1 MQYNAKLKNLKL
13 LILQSRY
20 KLISN
25 IILKLTDHI
34 LYLESIYIIDQ
45 NEKNIILG
53 NIYEINKNLNNINN
67 NYLLT
72 TFKEETN
79 IDEEI
84 KLLLNDN
91 IIIDENLLLT
101 LNPIIMLIQKKFIQ
115 FNKEELELKK
125 IIKSIGYPSII
136 DLIKFFDLENILL
149 NFKSN
154 NEYILDEIN
163 NTFYPISINF
173 YKVDTDLINDSSI
186 YFWKYSQQNEND
198 ILQLIREIWIK
209 DINEEN
215 TYIKIKGI
223 FKIDSL
229 STIIKTCQINYIQ
242 LYDKKKY
249 VLKELEN
256 INENNIDINFIKR
269 FIKFDY
275 IGNIYTM
282 KVEEYIDYL
291 INSHNLYHQ
300 LVKTSFIN
308 IMKNFISNDNQINNL
323 YNIIFLLLLG
333 NDDNCDIASLL
344 LSVTKE
350 KKFNS
355 PNIYNLILKRL
366 PFFLQLK
373 LKKANNNIKSE
384 INKIK
389 LLNIDDIDYKNQLIS
404 NKFIPTQIKNITLE
418 KIEEMKSQNNEYYKQ
433 KTFVDN
439 ILKYPWSTNNN
450 YFYDNFNNIEKRT
463 TFLENVKDKLNN
475 LTFGH
480 QEAKN
485 ILLQTIANW
494 ITNKNSSGRPIGFVG
509 PPGVGK
515 TLLAKSISKALDIPF
530 AEITLGG
537 QNDGELLHGHGYTY
551 SGSQPGLI
559 VKKMVEMGKD
569 RCILYFD
576 ELDKTSSKHGN
587 INEISSI
594 LIHLT
599 DPNMNKS
606 FQDRFFQ
613 GVDFPLDKVIM
624 IFSYNDSE
632 KVDPILLDRLFEI
645 KVKPY
650 TVSEKIIIIKD
661 FVIPELQ
668 NNIGI
673 NYNWTKLEDNTIR
686 YIIDNYTSE
695 AGIRDIKRK
704 IETIFLT
711 LNLESLLNK
720 IDNEYTLSETE
731 IKRILLNPNSDST
744 KINDK
749 NYVGIVN
756 GLYATT
762 LGDGGIIPIQIFN
775 NFNGTTFEI
784 KYTGKQGDVMK
795 ESVQCSLTCALDYIK
810 RNLEKYNIKDLDKYL
825 SDNFKNGF
833 HVHAPST
840 STPKDGPSA
849 GCAFTSAFISRILGK
864 KILNTVGM
872 TGEIELTGKITKIG
886 GLEFKLIGAKKAG
899 ITNVYI
905 SKENYQDLK
914 EIKQKNSLLFDES
927 FIVELVEYID
937 DFIDKILVD

>member
-1 MQYNAKLKNLKL
+1 MQNNNAKLKNFKL
-13 LILQSRY
+13 LILQNKY
-20 KLISN
+20 KFISN
-25 IILKLTDHI
+25 LILKLTDHI
-34 LYLESIYIIDQ
+34 IYLENNYLIDQ
-45 NEKNIILG
+45 NDKNV
-53 NIYEINKNLNNINN
+53 NISNLYEINKNLNSINN

-79 IDEEI
+79 IDTE
-84 KLLLNDN
+84 LN
-91 IIIDENLLLT
+91 IILEENNQIDNNLLLT
-101 LNPIIMLIQKKFIQ
+101 FTPIINLINKKFIP
-115 FNKEELELKK
+115 FNKEETQIKEIIKK
-125 IIKSIGYPSII
+125 IGYSSII
-136 DLIKFFDLENILL
+136 DLLGLFYKNENTELDKLL
-149 NFKSN
+149 N
-154 NEYILDEIN
+154 EIN
-163 NTFYPISINF
+163 DIFCPLSINF
-173 YKVDTDLINDSSI
+173 YKVDANIMDNNLF
-186 YFWKYSQQNEND
+186 YFWKIPRNFND
-198 ILQLIREIWIK
+198 NDLLELTRELWIK
-209 DINEEN
+209 NINDKN
-215 TYIKIKGI
+215 SYIKIEGM

-229 STIIKTCQINYIQ
+229 STIIKTCQLNYTK
-242 LYDKKKY
+242 LYEKKKNI
-249 VLKELEN
+249 LKEIEI
-256 INENNIDINFIKR
+256 INESSIDNDFIKR

-275 IGNIYTM
+275 IGNIYSM
-282 KVEEYIDYL
+282 KIEEYVDHI
-291 INSHNLYHQ
+291 INSHNLYYQ
-300 LVKTSFIN
+300 LVKLSFIN
-308 IMKNFISNDNQINNL
+308 IMKNFISNGNQINNL

-344 LSVTKE
+344 LGVTKE

-373 LKKANNNIKSE
+373 LKKSNNNIKNE
-384 INKIK
+384 LIKIK
-389 LLNIDDIDYKNQLIS
+389 SIHLEDIDYKSQIIS
-404 NKFIPTQIKNITLE
+404 NKDIPQNIKNIALE

-433 KTFVDN
+433 KTFVDH
-439 ILKYPWSTNNN
+439 ILKYPWSKNNN
-450 YFYDNFNNIEKRT
+450 TFYEE
-463 TFLENVKDKLNN
+463 FLENSEKRIGFLENISTKLNN
-475 LTFGH
+475 LTYGH

-494 ITNKNSSGRPIGFVG
+494 ISNPNSGGRPLGFVG

-559 VKKMVEMGKD
+559 VKKMVEMGKE

-576 ELDKTSSKHGN
+576 ELDKTASKHGSV
-587 INEISSI
+587 NEISSI

-613 GVDFPLDKVIM
+613 GIDFPLDKVIM

-632 KVDPILLDRLFEI
+632 KVDPILLDRLCEI

-650 TVSEKIIIIKD
+650 TIFEKIIIVKNY
-661 FVIPELQ
+661 VIPELKT
-668 NNIGI
+668 NIGI
-673 NYNWTKLEDNTIR
+673 NEKWTQLDDFTIR
-686 YIIDNYTSE
+686 FIIENYTSE
-695 AGIRDIKRK
+695 AGIRNIKRK
-704 IETIFLT
+704 IEKIFLT
-711 LNLESLLNK
+711 LNLELLLNK
-720 IDNEYTLSETE
+720 INSDYILTEEE
-731 IKRILLNPNSDST
+731 IKRILLKPLSDYT

-749 NYVGIVN
+749 NHIGIIN

-762 LGDGGIIPIQIFN
+762 LGDGGIIPIQVFN
-775 NFNGTTFEI
+775 NFNGTTFDI
-784 KYTGKQGDVMK
+784 KFTGKQGDVMK

-810 RNLEKYNIKDLDKYL
+810 RNIDKYEITDLDKYL
-825 SDNFKNGF
+825 HDNFKNGF

-849 GCAFTSAFISRILGK
+849 GCAFTSAFISRLLGK

-899 ITNVYI
+899 VTQVYV
-905 SKENYQDLK
+905 SKENKEDLE
-914 EIKQKNSLLFDES
+914 EIIKKNNNIIDEN
-927 FIVELVEYID
+927 FKVELVDYID